1 VLIYFKKITKLII
14 AISILALLFSFSTL
28 WYFSSDLPDYKI
40 LANYKPPISSR
51 VHSGE
56 GQLIAEY
63 ALQKRLFIP
72 YDSVPKKVV
81 NSFLSAEDKNFF
93 SHPGV
98 DAKSITRAI
107 IKNIKNVFTEKRLEG
122 ASTITQQVAK
132 NFLLT
137 SEVSLKRKIKEA
149 ILAFRIERAYS
160 KERIMELYLNQI
172 YLGEGTYG
180 IAAASLEYFDK
191 AVSDLNYE
199 EAALLAALPKAPSK
213 YNPYKSIERAK
224 IRRNIVLKNL
234 YENSYINYNEY
245 ENFKNKLIK
254 TKKRK
259 IKLLEE
265 ANFYSEEVRRTV
277 SNTYGY
283 NELYKG
289 GLSIRTPLNSYYQIE
304 ALTALREGL
313 EEYDRRHGWRGPI
326 TNLSKPNWQDNIQE
340 YIPDKSLN
348 WKIAKVIELTKL
360 NLKIETENKEI
371 GFIDFNNI
379 NWTRKKSFEDLLE
392 LNDIIYVKRIK
403 KNKWNLKQLPKIN
416 GAIVV
421 MDPYTGRVLAMAG
434 GFSFK
439 LSEFN
444 RATQAN
450 RQPGSAFKPIVYA
463 AALENGFTPSTVVL
477 DAPFVMDQGEG
488 LKTWKPE
495 NYGKKFYGPSTLR
508 TGLEKSR
515 NLMTVRIAQKV
526 GFDKIFKTTKGFGI
540 YSDVPEL
547 LSVSL
552 GAAETTLIQLTNAYC
567 TFVNGGKKVSPI
579 FIDRIQDR
587 RGKTIFNADK
597 RKCIGCEEISYLKDE
612 IPTIKDNSKQIIS
625 KETAYQITSMME
637 GVIKRGTGRKLR
649 NLNLPLAGKTGTTN
663 KNMDAWFLGFTSKL
677 VIGVYVGF
685 DEPKSLGK
693 YETGAKAALPI
704 FKKFV
709 KKVVKK
715 KDAVPFKVPKSINLV
730 IVDSETGLRP
740 NSKTKKVIYESF
752 KSEDKL
758 VSGIEMQSNKDRL
771 GFYDTE
777 IKRTIF
783 RFY

>member
-1 VLIYFKKITKLII
+1 MLVYFKKIIKLTI
-14 AISILALLFSFSTL
+14 AIFTLGLLFAFSTL

-40 LANYKPPISSR
+40 LANYKPPVSSR

-72 YDSVPKKVV
+72 YNSIPDKVIY
-81 NSFLSAEDKNFF
+81 SFLSAEDKNFF
-93 SHPGV
+93 SHPGI

-107 IKNIKNVFTEKRLEG
+107 IKNLKNYFSEKRLEG

-137 SEVSLKRKIKEA
+137 SEVSFKRKIKEA

-172 YLGEGTYG
+172 YLGVGTYG
-180 IAAASLEYFDK
+180 VAAASLEYFDK
-191 AVSDLNYE
+191 SVNDLGYE

-213 YNPYKSIERAK
+213 YNPFKSIEKAK

-234 YENSYINYNEY
+234 YDNSYIDNIEY
-245 ENFKNKLIK
+245 EELKNKEIK

-259 IKLLEE
+259 IELLEE
-265 ANFYSEEVRRTV
+265 ANFYSEEVRRII
-277 SNTYGY
+277 SDSYGFDD
-283 NELYKG
+283 LYKG
-289 GLSIRTPLNSYYQIE
+289 GLSIRTPLNSNYQIE
-304 ALTALREGL
+304 ALKALREGL

-326 TNLSKPNWQDNIQE
+326 TNIDTAEWQNNIQQLT
-340 YIPDKSLN
+340 PDKSLN
-348 WKIAKVIELTKL
+348 WKLAKVIDVNKLT
-360 NLKIETENKEI
+360 LKIEIEDKEI
-371 GFIDFNNI
+371 GFIDFKNV
-379 NWTRKKSFEDLLE
+379 NWTRKKSFEDFLK
-392 LNDIIYVKRIK
+392 LNDIIYVSKIK

-444 RATQAN
+444 RATQAK

-463 AALENGFTPSTVVL
+463 AALENGFTPSTLIL

-508 TGLEKSR
+508 TGIEKSR
-515 NLMTVRIAQKV
+515 NLMTVRVAQKV
-526 GFDKIFKTTKGFGI
+526 GFDQISKITKNFGI
-540 YSDVPEL
+540 YDVIPEL

-567 TFVNGGKKVSPI
+567 TFVNGGKKVIPI

-597 RKCIGCEEISYLKDE
+597 RKCIGCKEISYLKDE
-612 IPTIKDNSKQIIS
+612 IPIIQDNRKQIIS
-625 KETAYQITSMME
+625 SETAYQITSMLE
-637 GVIKRGTGRKLR
+637 GVIKRGTGRKLK
-649 NLNLPLAGKTGTTN
+649 NLNLTLAGKTGTTN

-677 VIGVYVGF
+677 VVGVYVGF
-685 DEPKSLGK
+685 DEPKTLGR
-693 YETGAKAALPI
+693 YETGAKAALPV
-704 FKKFV
+704 FEKFI

-715 KDAVPFKVPKSINLV
+715 KEALPFKVPKNITLV
-730 IVDSETGLRP
+730 LVDAESGLQP
-740 NSKTKKVIYESF
+740 NASTKKIIYESF
-752 KSEDKL
+752 QTEDNIIDIL
-758 VSGIEMQSNKDRL
+758 ENLSNKDRL
-771 GFYDTE
+771 GFNYTE
-777 IKRTIF
+777 NKKIIF
-783 RFY
+783 KFY

>member
-1 VLIYFKKITKLII
+1 MINFFKITSRLAITIIILVLIFL
-14 AISILALLFSFSTL
+14 FSTL

-40 LANYKPPISSR
+40 LANYKPPVSSR

-56 GQLIAEY
+56 GQLLAEY
-63 ALQKRLFIP
+63 ALQKRFFIP
-72 YDSVPKKVV
+72 YDSIPKKVI
-81 NSFLSAEDKNFF
+81 NSFVSAEDKNFF

-107 IKNIKNVFTEKRLEG
+107 IKNLKNFLSKKRLEG

-160 KERIMELYLNQI
+160 KDRIMELYLNQI
-172 YLGEGTYG
+172 YLGQGTYG

-191 AVSDLNYE
+191 AVNDLDYA

-213 YNPYKSIERAK
+213 YNPYKSIEKAK
-224 IRRNIVLKNL
+224 IRRDVVLKNL
-234 YENSYINYNEY
+234 YENSYINKEKY
-245 ENFKNKLIK
+245 KKLKKTKII

-265 ANFYSEEVRRTV
+265 ANFYTEEVRRSIN
-277 SNTYGY
+277 SNYGY
-283 NELYKG
+283 DELYKG
-289 GLSIRTPLNSYYQIE
+289 GLSIRTPLNSDYQIK
-304 ALTALREGL
+304 ALQALREGL
-313 EEYDRRHGWRGPI
+313 QEYDKRHGWRGPI
-326 TNLSKPNWQDNIQE
+326 TNLKNADWQNNVE
-340 YIPDKSLN
+340 KFAPDKSLN
-348 WKIAKVIELTKL
+348 WKLAKVINVKKMSVE
-360 NLKIETENKEI
+360 IETENKVY
-371 GFIDFNNI
+371 GVIDFKNI
-379 NWTRKKSFEDLLE
+379 NWTRSESFEDILNI
-392 LNDIIYVKRIK
+392 NDIIYVEEIK
-403 KNKWNLKQLPKIN
+403 INKWSLKQLPKIN

-444 RATQAN
+444 RATQAQ

-463 AALENGFTPSTVVL
+463 AALENGFNPSTLVL
-477 DAPFVMDQGEG
+477 DAPFVIEQGVG

-508 TGLEKSR
+508 TGIEKSR
-515 NLMTVRIAQKV
+515 NLMTVRIAQKI
-526 GFDKIFKTTKGFGI
+526 GFDQISKITKDFGI
-540 YSDVPEL
+540 YKDVPEL

-552 GAAETTLIQLTNAYC
+552 GAAETTLVKLTSAYC
-567 TFVNGGKKVSPI
+567 TFVNGGKKVKPI

-587 RGKTIFNADK
+587 RGKTIFKADK
-597 RKCIGCEEISYLKDE
+597 RKCVGCEEISYLKND
-612 IPTIKDNSKQIIS
+612 IPTIEDNSEQIIS
-625 KETAYQITSMME
+625 PGTAYQVTSMME
-637 GVIKRGTGRKLR
+637 GVIKRGTGKKLR
-649 NLNLPLAGKTGTTN
+649 DLNLPLAGKTGTTN

-704 FKKFV
+704 FKKFI
-709 KKVVKK
+709 KKVIKK
-715 KDAVPFKVPKSINLV
+715 KDALPFRIPKNINLV
-730 IVDSETGLRP
+730 QVDLETGKLP
-740 NSKTKKVIYESF
+740 NANTKVRIYESF
-752 KSEDKL
+752 KENDNFAAVL
-758 VSGIEMQSNKDRL
+758 ENLSNKDRL
-771 GFYDTE
+771 SYSGFDN
-777 IKRTIF
+777 KRKIL